1 MRGSLT
7 KSFEHHTM
15 RAIRPLLAANPLVS
29 TPSRLQWRL
38 PPRRLLVASI
48 APPIASQ
55 SSSHSAPRH
64 APKRL
69 RSTMIVDAVD
79 EEAEW
84 DAATSAAFK
93 ERMRSMNDAERVA
106 LSRVRAARVFDG
118 LKKDVL
124 ALPEVVSATSFTERL
139 VAALNAGRPLPA
151 DVATL
156 QEQPELVRTALTAAM
171 VTTHLHTQSRI
182 AAYSGN
188 GFYTIGPC
196 GEELLSVLAL
206 ALRPTDPAAL
216 HYRHLGC
223 TIARQMQRGMGIK
236 QILLDRAR
244 GYTIATSDPVTGG
257 VHCSLGGDPRY
268 DFLVT
273 STLASQGPQA
283 VGRALAI
290 GHLPQGKWP
299 TDAISFVSCGDG
311 SINNS
316 EWLSAVNAAEYIE
329 HRRRACPVLFA
340 ISDNGLSISLMGAGW
355 ASRWVEQRL
364 GMSY

>member
-1 MRGSLT
+1 
-7 KSFEHHTM
+7 
-15 RAIRPLLAANPLVS
+15 LLHILETDF
-29 TPSRLQWRL
+29 TPS
-38 PPRRLLVASI
+38 
-48 APPIASQ
+48 
-55 SSSHSAPRH
+55 
-64 APKRL
+64 
-69 RSTMIVDAVD
+69 D
-79 EEAEW
+79 
-84 DAATSAAFK
+84 
-93 ERMRSMNDAERVA
+93 
-106 LSRVRAARVFDG
+106 RAA
-118 LKKDVL
+118 
-124 ALPEVVSATSFTERL
+124 
-139 VAALNAGRPLPA
+139 
-151 DVATL
+151 
-156 QEQPELVRTALTAAM
+156 
-171 VTTHLHTQSRI
+171 
-182 AAYSGN
+182 
-188 GFYTIGPC
+188 
-196 GEELLSVLAL
+196 LSVLAL

-290 GHLPQGKWP
+290 EHLPQGKWP

-340 ISDNGLSISLMGAGW
+340 ISDNGLSISRRFWHACRVVSGTRRRIGRQPTCPTRRSGHSWRATRSSAHSPLPSTP
-355 ASRWVEQRL
+355 ASCRTSMRLSRRTFASENIGEHRERAREAFASESSPGKRSRQR
-364 GMSY
+364 GRSRVR